1 MWRCDICG
9 QTFVTRN
16 MPHYCQVVPLDEH
29 FGQAPQLRAV
39 FDAYLAAAELNGPVT
54 VNATKSR
61 VSLQARMRFAGIER
75 PRKWH
80 LVATFVL
87 VRAIESD
94 RLKVG
99 FIAPRYYVHRLVLR
113 TPRDVDAEVRAWLAE
128 AYAVGE
134 RKHLAALPGGA
145 GDGAAR
151 ALDLAHDGG
160 RERVGGGA
168 TGSGEDGGHDG

>member
-1 MWRCDICG
+1 MWRCDVCG

-16 MPHYCQVVPLDEH
+16 MPHSCQVVPLDSH
-29 FGQAPQLRAV
+29 FAEAPQLRAV

-75 PRKWH
+75 PRKRH

>member
-1 MWRCDICG
+1 M
-9 QTFVTRN
+9 
-16 MPHYCQVVPLDEH
+16 
-29 FGQAPQLRAV
+29 
-39 FDAYLAAAELNGPVT
+39 T

-75 PRKWH
+75 PRKRH

-94 RLKVG
+94 RLKVE
-99 FIAPRYYVHRLVLR
+99 FIPPRYYVHRLVLR
-113 TPRDVDAEVRAWLAE
+113 TPPDVDAEVRSWLAE

-134 RKHLAALPGGA
+134 QKHLRPLPGGV
-145 GDGAAR
+145 GDRAAR
-151 ALDLAHDGG
+151 ALDLADDGG